1 MDVRTRR
8 DHDTLRLLGILRH
21 GTHDQSSHG
30 RKGPKAAVKAAAVKV
45 AKKVVDGVDTP
56 AVSKP
61 KAVKKPRAPKKST
74 SPVKSRSPGRVR
86 GRDITG
92 DVDLNSL
99 ASVLDRTPAG
109 GDDQALA
116 KTAVKKATNAV
127 AKAVTGEDALK
138 AAPYRFGS
146 GGNHGGFDG
155 DEIDQAVFFYRGAGY
170 MGINDDLRKG
180 AELTGPWKQAA
191 KRIDAAMGPLQSDV
205 EVYRGIKNPGKVF
218 GAGWSDTDV
227 TGLEWRDGGYSS
239 TTADTRLGQG
249 SSFFS
254 SSDGVTMRIVA
265 PKGTRALAASDSG
278 GEAELLLDRGLRFRV
293 VADHGVQH
301 GLRRLDVEVVSG

>member
-1 MDVRTRR
+1 MTPEASRLLAAAINQLQLAPATVDRLL
-8 DHDTLRLLGILRH
+8 DAHDSLRLPGIELRH
-21 GTHDQSSHG
+21 LPGKHDQSSHG
-30 RKGPKAAVKAAAVKV
+30 RKGP
-45 AKKVVDGVDTP
+45 
-56 AVSKP
+56 
-61 KAVKKPRAPKKST
+61 
-74 SPVKSRSPGRVR
+74 R
-86 GRDITG
+86 G
-92 DVDLNSL
+92 
-99 ASVLDRTPAG
+99 
-109 GDDQALA
+109 LA